1 MTTVVFYVLPRLH
14 SIVAILALG
23 GVFGAKAI
31 QDCLEWCP
39 CCVRKGYHKV
49 HNRNGNINFNEK
61 EDQTNC
67 LMEDCAEG
75 KTGAWNKFSRIIA
88 MFLQFVSVILLNI
101 YASLLQSG
109 PKDQF
114 LVGFAMTLSLLSL
127 SVVWSSKVQQESQ
140 KMAKM
145 TQSSNVTRTRSANTN
160 EKNQKPNVI
169 NEKEPILP
177 TARFKASE

>member
-23 GVFGAKAI
+23 GVFGAQAI
-31 QDCLEWCP
+31 LDCLEWCP

-49 HNRNGNINFNEK
+49 NNTNGNINFNEK

-67 LMEDCAEG
+67 LTEDCGEG
-75 KTGAWNKFSRIIA
+75 RSGAWNKFSRIIA
-88 MFLQFVSVILLNI
+88 MFLQFVSVILLSI

-145 TQSSNVTRTRSANTN
+145 TQSSNITHTRSANTN
-160 EKNQKPNVI
+160 EKNQKPIVI

>member
-23 GVFGAKAI
+23 GVFGAQAI
-31 QDCLEWCP
+31 LDCLEWCS

-49 HNRNGNINFNEK
+49 HNRNRNINFNEK

-67 LMEDCAEG
+67 LMDDCAEG
-75 KTGAWNKFSRIIA
+75 RSGAWNKFSGIIA

-145 TQSSNVTRTRSANTN
+145 TQRSNVTCIRSANTN

-169 NEKEPILP
+169 NEKVP

>member
-23 GVFGAKAI
+23 GVFGAQAI
-31 QDCLEWCP
+31 LDCLEWCP

-49 HNRNGNINFNEK
+49 NNTNGNINFNEK

-67 LMEDCAEG
+67 LTEDCGEG
-75 KTGAWNKFSRIIA
+75 RSGAWNKFSRIIA
-88 MFLQFVSVILLNI
+88 MFLQFVSVILLSI

-127 SVVWSSKVQQESQ
+127 SVVWSSKVQQGSQ

-145 TQSSNVTRTRSANTN
+145 TQRSNVTHTRSANTN
-160 EKNQKPNVI
+160 EKNQKPIVI

>member
-23 GVFGAKAI
+23 GVFGAQAI
-31 QDCLEWCP
+31 LDCLEWCS

-49 HNRNGNINFNEK
+49 GNGNINFNEN

-67 LMEDCAEG
+67 LTEDCAEG

-88 MFLQFVSVILLNI
+88 MFLQFVSVILLSI

-114 LVGFAMTLSLLSL
+114 LVGCAMTLSLLSL

-145 TQSSNVTRTRSANTN
+145 TQSSNVTHIRSANAN
-160 EKNQKPNVI
+160 DKNQEPNVI

-177 TARFKASE
+177 TARYKASE